1 LPNPFSFYF
10 VPICSTINPLKVE
23 TAHLKSGSKPL
34 KIKTLVTMKLV
45 KSLFSLFAITALL
58 VSCQKEYSKEVPKN
72 GATGTEWA
80 FKEGTN
86 SFAGP
91 VDTAFITKVG
101 SINYLIVEGTT
112 SDKKDAITIEV
123 YSVGD
128 IKAGTYSNP
137 NSNFTYTRNGKTLY
151 EVDQTAIGEF
161 SVVITK
167 IDSASVSGTFAG
179 KVIDSTGTIKTI
191 TDGKFNGKLKNTTA
205 ATSKGDV
212 MFWSKQGCGAT
223 SSSPI
228 AITIGSNSGTISTFT
243 PVEPASCGVAGTVS
257 LNLAAGSYT
266 YKALCSNGD
275 SIIGTVTVIANTCT
289 KVQVSFVLPT
299 TGDYFPT
306 TANSNWT
313 YLEEGVALAD
323 STYVLS
329 TGTSKVFNTKTYSIF
344 TYDQTDSGYYRK
356 ASGEYYEYIEP
367 ANNPF
372 PLDNPGSYEVT
383 FLKDNV
389 PAGSTW
395 LKEIA
400 GTIAGQAVT
409 AKEKFTLL
417 EVGATA
423 TVGGI
428 TFQNVIKVRRVY
440 SITALGTETVL
451 YKIDAWFAKDKGL
464 IKFVEAND
472 APAVNAVINIKRL
485 QVF

>member
-1 LPNPFSFYF
+1 
-10 VPICSTINPLKVE
+10 
-23 TAHLKSGSKPL
+23 
-34 KIKTLVTMKLV
+34 MKLV
-45 KSLFSLFAITALL
+45 KSLFSLFAMAALL

-72 GATGTEWA
+72 GATGAEWA
-80 FKEGTN
+80 FKEATN
-86 SFAGP
+86 ALAGP

-101 SINYLIVEGTT
+101 TINYLIVEGTT

-123 YSVGD
+123 YAIGD

-137 NSNFTYTRNGKTLY
+137 NCNFTYTRNGKTIY
-151 EVDQTAIGEF
+151 EVDPTAIGEF

-167 IDSASVSGTFAG
+167 IDSATVIGTFAG
-179 KVIDSTGTIKTI
+179 KVLDSTGAIKNI
-191 TDGKFNGKLKNTTA
+191 TDGKFTGKFKNTA
-205 ATSKGDV
+205 SSTSKGDV
-212 MFWSKQGCGAT
+212 MFWSKQGCGPT

-228 AITIGSNSGTISTFT
+228 AITIGSSSGTITTFT
-243 PVEPASCGVAGTVS
+243 PVEPTSCGVAGTVS

-266 YKALCSNGD
+266 YKAKCASGD
-275 SIIGTVTVIANTCT
+275 SIVGTVTVIANTCT

-299 TGDYFPT
+299 AGDYFPT

-313 YLEEGVALAD
+313 YLAEGAAPAD

-329 TGTSKVFNTKTYSIF
+329 TGTSKVLSAKTYSIF
-344 TYDQTDSGYYRK
+344 TYDQVDSGYYRK
-356 ASGEYYEYIEP
+356 SGGEYYEFIDT

-372 PLDNPGSYEVT
+372 PFDNPSSYEVT

-395 LKEIA
+395 VKEIA
-400 GTIAGQAVT
+400 GTITGQAVV
-409 AKEKFTLL
+409 AKEKFTIL

-428 TFQNVIKVRRVY
+428 TFQNIIKVRRVY
-440 SITALGTETVL
+440 SVTALGTEAVL

-464 IKFVEAND
+464 IKFVEVND
-472 APAVNAVINIKRL
+472 APAVNAIINIKRL